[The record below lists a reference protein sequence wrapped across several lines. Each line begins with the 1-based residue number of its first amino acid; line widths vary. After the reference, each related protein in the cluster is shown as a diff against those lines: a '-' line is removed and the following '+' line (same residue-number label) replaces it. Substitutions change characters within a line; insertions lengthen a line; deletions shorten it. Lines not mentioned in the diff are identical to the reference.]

1 MSWLTQDTH
10 ERSLETAAIE
20 FRNRLEERRQSLAV
34 NQMKADYAAYSTQLL
49 TEGWIDEAGEH
60 KALKQWNGE
69 EMMAQGFSPSQAY
82 AAQMSKW
89 MEGEAKRRGLSPRM
103 KEAFAIAVTPG
114 DAGIRARLADWE
126 LGEQAKAGVLM
137 NHRSQEADWTAH
149 RKTLMAGIEASRA
162 SEESAEAFAGARPPT
177 DYAALVEG
185 EREFFA
191 QRVRDYALGDYS
203 AKCGTEGF
211 AAATDRAINFC
222 QGQLDGTVATLCDAG
237 EFGAAK
243 ALCGIFGEVDGQTL
257 KGEELAREKLKWV
270 EGEEA
275 KWLKQRALDAAAK
288 AKAEQAQRSYEYI
301 TENHDWATACRKLQF
316 WANSEDI
323 SPVEREVY
331 QKQANLLMSGFPKG
345 VWKPEDVADLLDRKA
360 MNLNWLRA
368 RNAGVEDVQ
377 KAQMDLCVSI
387 EAAMYHG
394 ALEPKRYERLMKT
407 VREELSN
414 EKKDALKALAT
425 AFGVAL
431 DGDKVSKSVVEDA
444 YGTYRPFGTYRL
456 EGAGELSGREFS
468 TFYTEVCDALDAMN
482 QKIDRKAA
490 TTELIAD
497 IKRRYAEKK
506 WDRLASVSATEFFKD
521 YERDRLAGMDY
532 GGHNWDG
539 ETDADDDWPRGGVET
554 REGWTR
560 EEKYAEDHPLGAK
573 SLAPLFGGWGDEVE
587 LSNNRMVE

>member
-1 MSWLTQDTH
+1 MESIIAS
-10 ERSLETAAIE
+10 ERDRWERE
-20 FRNRLEERRQSLAV
+20 NRLQALQERLADAQEQRRVSL
-34 NQMKADYAAYSTQLL
+34 MLADDAKRSWQILNDGWTDALGVKHKPLVQTTGDEMIDSGASIAEAYA
-49 TEGWIDEAGEH
+49 
-60 KALKQWNGE
+60 E
-69 EMMAQGFSPSQAY
+69 EMT
-82 AAQMSKW
+82 KW
-89 MEGEAKRRGLSPRM
+89 RADEAKRRGL
-103 KEAFAIAVTPG
+103 T
-114 DAGIRARLADWE
+114 D
-126 LGEQAKAGVLM
+126 
-137 NHRSQEADWTAH
+137 RSQEEYAVKIGDSFRAQCAKLLELELGRQAAASVASVMRDETAQWNVKRGEWMLTLRGAREQAQSLGAAADLNAPTEDYGGVVESVRDQFA
-149 RKTLMAGIEASRA
+149 KGVATFGTGIYRA
-162 SEESAEAFAGARPPT
+162 SAGMKTIEKSES
-177 DYAALVEG
+177 EG
-185 EREFFA
+185 LLFSK
-191 QRVRDYALGDYS
+191 Q
-203 AKCGTEGF
+203 
-211 AAATDRAINFC
+211 
-222 QGQLDGTVATLCDAG
+222 QLDATVKEFADAG

-243 ALCGIFGEVDGQTL
+243 ALCEIYNDIDIRDRMGT
-257 KGEELAREKLKWV
+257 EEAREKLKWV

-323 SPVEREVY
+323 DPAEREVY
-331 QKQANLLMSGFPKG
+331 QRQANLLMSGFPKG

-360 MNLNWLRA
+360 MNLNWMRT
-368 RNAGVEDVQ
+368 RNAGAEDVQ

-444 YGTYRPFGTYRL
+444 YGTYRTYGTYRL

-468 TFYTEVCDALDAMN
+468 TFYTEVCDALDAMDE
-482 QKIDRKAA
+482 KIDRKAA
-490 TTELIAD
+490 TAELIAD

-532 GGHNWDG
+532 GGYKWDDQ
-539 ETDADDDWPRGGVET
+539 TDADDDRPRGGVET

-573 SLAPLFGGWGDEVE
+573 SLAPLFGGWLDETE
-587 LSNNRMVE
+587 